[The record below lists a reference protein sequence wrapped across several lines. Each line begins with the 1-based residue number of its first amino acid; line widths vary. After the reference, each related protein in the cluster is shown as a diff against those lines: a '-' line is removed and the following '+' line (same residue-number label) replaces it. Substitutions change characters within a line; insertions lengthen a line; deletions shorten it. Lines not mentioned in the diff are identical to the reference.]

1 MENLML
7 EPLKFYDNTAKSLHE
22 TNAKEYFEDLVKK
35 SGVDIEQNKKTVA
48 SYKKQLSVV
57 EGLNKKISKYKFLKG
72 FFIFLIV
79 AGFLTALIGG
89 VSASGIGQILCI
101 VLGLAVG
108 ISLIFVI
115 AKKINKLIK
124 HFEEVH
130 LKEKAKADNL
140 LSQAQ
145 SQMAPL
151 NALFTERD
159 TFNLIEKTIPEIKFN
174 DNYDSIIANDFIDN
188 YNFIDQLD
196 HNKSAINT
204 VSGRLYQNPFVFC
217 RYINHYMGTRDYH
230 GSLVIHWT
238 TMERDSNGR
247 LRSVHHTQTLH
258 ATVVKPYP
266 MYSYHTAL
274 SYGHQSAPDLN
285 FTRDYEHV
293 EDLSERQIEKKIKR
307 GEKKL
312 QEKARDA
319 LENGGNFTEMTNS
332 EFDVL
337 FDATD
342 RDNEVQFRLMFSPL
356 AQNNMVD
363 LLRYEQGYGDDFIF
377 MKRGKYNYIKSE
389 HAQKWNMDAHPSNYY
404 SYDFEQIKSNFI
416 NFNNEYFKS
425 VYFDFAPLLAIPSYQ
440 AEPSL
445 IFEPLQKDG
454 SNYSAYEHEILAN
467 VIGSDKFRPKGSVTD
482 VILKATYMC
491 SYKETDCV
499 MINAKSYV
507 GHRRIDYI
515 PTLGGDGRVHPV
527 PVPWVEY
534 LPVESNTKIAVKSLG
549 LNRKDFVNKAKEKGI
564 ENSLYDTPS
573 AYFHGLFA
581 KIVSTTEV
589 QGIDEILNRIKKQK

>member
-22 TNAKEYFEDLVKK
+22 ANANEYFSDLVKK

-89 VSASGIGQILCI
+89 ILASGVGQILCI
-101 VLGLAVG
+101 VLGLLVG
-108 ISLIFVI
+108 ISLIFVV

-124 HFEEVH
+124 HFEEVYQ
-130 LKEKAKADNL
+130 KEKKKADDL

-145 SQMAPL
+145 AQMAPL
-151 NALFTERD
+151 NALFTEKD

-174 DNYDSIIANDFIDN
+174 DNYDSVIASDFKENYDFLEQID
-188 YNFIDQLD
+188 D
-196 HNKSAINT
+196 NKSVIDT
-204 VSGRLYQNPFVFC
+204 ISGRLYKNPFIFY
-217 RYINHYMGTRDYH
+217 RYKKHYMGTRDYH

-258 ATVVKPYP
+258 ATVVKPCP
-266 MYSYHTAL
+266 MYCYETAL
-274 SYGHQSAPDLN
+274 SFGHQSAPDLN

-293 EDLSERQIEKKIKR
+293 EDLSERKIEKKIKR

-312 QEKARDA
+312 QEKARES
-319 LENGGNFTEMTNS
+319 LKNGGNFTEMTNS

-342 RDNEVQFRLMFSPL
+342 RDNEVQFRLLFSPL

-377 MKRGKYNYIKSE
+377 IKRGKYNYIKSE
-389 HAQKWNMDAHPSNYY
+389 HAQKWNMDTHPSHYF

-416 NFNNEYFKS
+416 TINNEYFKNI
-425 VYFDFAPLLAIPSYQ
+425 YFDFAPLLAIPSYQ

-445 IFEPLQKDG
+445 IFEPLQNDG
-454 SNYSAYEHEILAN
+454 SNYSAYEHEALAN
-467 VIGSDKFRPKGSVTD
+467 VIGSDKFKPKGSATD
-482 VILKATYMC
+482 VILKARYMC
-491 SYKETDCV
+491 SYNDTDCV
-499 MINAKSYV
+499 MINAKSYSGQNRV
-507 GHRRIDYI
+507 DIV
-515 PTLGGDGRVHPV
+515 PVLGRDGRVHGV
-527 PVPWVEY
+527 PVNWVEY
-534 LPVESNTKIAVKSLG
+534 FPIENNTKIAVKSLG
-549 LNRKDFVNKAKEKGI
+549 LNRKEFVKEAKEKGI

-581 KIVSTTEV
+581 KIVNTTEV
-589 QGIDEILNRIKKQK
+589 QGINDILNKLKKQK

>member
-7 EPLKFYDNTAKSLHE
+7 EPLKFYNNTAKTLHE
-22 TNAKEYFEDLVKK
+22 SNAKEHLDNLVKK

-48 SYKKQLSVV
+48 SYKKQLTVV
-57 EGLNKKISKYKFLKG
+57 EKLDKKISKYKFLKG

-89 VSASGIGQILCI
+89 FLAKGIAQILCI
-101 VLGLAVG
+101 VLGLLVA

-115 AKKINKLIK
+115 CKKINKLIK
-124 HFEEVH
+124 QFEEVY
-130 LKEKAKADNL
+130 LKEKKKADDL
-140 LSQAQ
+140 LSEAQ
-145 SQMAPL
+145 RQMAPL
-151 NALFTERD
+151 NALFTEKD

-174 DNYDSIIANDFIDN
+174 DNYDAVIANDFIDN
-188 YNFIDQLD
+188 YNFINQLD
-196 HNKSAINT
+196 ANKSAINT
-204 VSGRLYQNPFVFC
+204 VSGRLYKNPFVFC

-238 TMERDSNGR
+238 TTERDSNGR
-247 LRSVHHTQTLH
+247 LRTVHHTDTVH
-258 ATVVKPYP
+258 ATLIKPYP
-266 MYSYHTAL
+266 MYSYQTAL
-274 SYGHQSAPDLN
+274 SFGHQSAPDLN

-312 QEKARDA
+312 QEKARKA
-319 LENGGNFTEMTNS
+319 LKSGGNFTEMTNS

-342 RDNEVQFRLMFSPL
+342 RDNEVQFRLLFSPL
-356 AQNNMVD
+356 AQNNIVD

-416 NFNNEYFKS
+416 TFNNEYFKS
-425 VYFDFAPLLAIPSYQ
+425 MYFDFAPLLSIPPYHS
-440 AEPSL
+440 EPSL
-445 IFEPLQKDG
+445 VFEPIKKQGK
-454 SNYSAYEHEILAN
+454 NYSDYEYEILAN
-467 VIGSDKFRPKGSVTD
+467 VIGSDKFRPQGSVTE
-482 VILKATYMC
+482 VILKASYMC
-491 SYKETDCV
+491 SYSDTDCV

-507 GHRRIDYI
+507 GHNRIDYV
-515 PTLGGDGRVHPV
+515 PTLGRDGRIHPV

-534 LPVESNTKIAVKSLG
+534 LPIESNTKIAVKSLG
-549 LNRKDFVNKAKEKGI
+549 LNRSEFVKEAQEKGV
-564 ENSLYDTPS
+564 ESSLYDTPS

-581 KIVSTTEV
+581 KIINTTEV
-589 QGIDEILNRIKKQK
+589 QGINDILNKLKKQK